1 MTPLP
6 PSLRIMYAILLL
18 LTTVVCCIML
28 APGLQDSL
36 ASVPF
41 CRSHQGSLDTF
52 SAGLD
57 DAGSALGLGNVG
69 QEVGISGTSLKVR
82 FWQGNM

>member
-1 MTPLP
+1 
-6 PSLRIMYAILLL
+6 MYAILLL

-41 CRSHQGSLDTF
+41 CRSHKSSLDSFGENVDEFGQQLGVGSL
-52 SAGLD
+52 
-57 DAGSALGLGNVG
+57 
-69 QEVGISGTSLKVR
+69 GISSSPIEVEQLQATCHNLLI
-82 FWQGNM
+82 